1 MLRFFSSAPLGLSS
15 RDSQLECNLISELD
29 GWMDGCECGSGC
41 RCGIGSSVARQP
53 PSAPLV
59 GLPIAT
65 RVQKSI
71 PYPQALNYLP
81 SNKTSTLLL
90 LSRDSMLRCSRR
102 ERKTNLSTAKTR
114 QAKLASTMHAM
125 PSAIPLDDG
134 DTHAHNTKL
143 GSIYLY
149 LTYTLICWHTRDLY
163 QHVCN
168 IGQTG
173 ALGT

>member
-15 RDSQLECNLISELD
+15 RDSQLECNLISEL
-29 GWMDGCECGSGC
+29 DGCECGSGC

-65 RVQKSI
+65 RVQISI
-71 PYPQALNYLP
+71 PHPQALTYLP
-81 SNKTSTLLL
+81 SNKASTLLQV
-90 LSRDSMLRCSRR
+90 SRDSMLRCSRHDGGER

-114 QAKLASTMHAM
+114 QAKLASIMHAM
-125 PSAIPLDDG
+125 PSAIPLDG

-149 LTYTLICWHTRDLY
+149 LTYTF
-163 QHVCN
+163 
-168 IGQTG
+168 
-173 ALGT
+173 